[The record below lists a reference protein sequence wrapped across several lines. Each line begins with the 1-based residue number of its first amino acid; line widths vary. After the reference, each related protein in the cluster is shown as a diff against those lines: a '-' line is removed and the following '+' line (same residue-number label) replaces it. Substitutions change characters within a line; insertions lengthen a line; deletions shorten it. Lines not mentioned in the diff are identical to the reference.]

1 MNPKYDFYIFESET
15 VKDIRK
21 RKRKI
26 SSSSSVDLT
35 KVFTKRQILDKYVKK
50 QPFFSADFVKTFR
63 KRKDKLNNQETFQSQ
78 ILCRMDTLFISLFN
92 PHAVSI
98 RFLQTSQIIYV
109 LLKTIIK
116 NFRNFS
122 RKLVITIFIL

>member
-1 MNPKYDFYIFESET
+1 MFMKKNKCYPKYDFYILESET

-78 ILCRMDTLFISLFN
+78 ILCRMDIEI
-92 PHAVSI
+92 H
-98 RFLQTSQIIYV
+98 FL
-109 LLKTIIK
+109 
-116 NFRNFS
+116 
-122 RKLVITIFIL
+122 